1 MNHLLLAALLWPW
14 LRLLRWLRPVR
25 PGRRLVIQTAK
36 IGDWI
41 NTTPLLRGLAPLDVV
56 CAPATV
62 PLARHDDHIGTCFVL
77 PAKAGGAARLALAWR
92 LFRGGYE
99 HIFVPMPNLPNLF
112 VARLACA
119 GSTHALDTYKT
130 GWKQRLLAVGFRSV
144 RHSKSD
150 LTIDSY
156 LRLGELALT
165 TANRHTYATYPLHVP
180 EAPAVAFVP
189 AFRVGISLAAG
200 NRMKTLPQAIWDR
213 LLARLTPL
221 DAHLYVFG
229 LDEERPLLDALRSG
243 LGERAGSQLTD
254 CLGRVPLEAL
264 PWHLGRLH
272 LYISSDTG
280 NSYIAASQGV
290 PTINFMGPCCA
301 AEQRPLGSRAV
312 AVETPGLAPFSFV
325 FDTVY
330 RPALAAEALYTLDA
344 AMEARIAAF
353 MQDCRTAAQARH
365 WS

>member
-56 CAPATV
+56 CAPATL
-62 PLARHDDHIGTCFVL
+62 PLARHDDHVGACFVL
-77 PAKAGGAARLALAWR
+77 PAKAGAAARLALAWR
-92 LFRGGYE
+92 LFRTGYE
-99 HIFVPMPNLPNLF
+99 RIFVPMPNLPNLF

-119 GSTHALDTYKT
+119 GSTHVLDTYKT
-130 GWKQRLLAVGFRSV
+130 GWKQRLLAAGFRRVCHGRRDLSV
-144 RHSKSD
+144 
-150 LTIDSY
+150 DSY
-156 LRLGELALT
+156 LKLGELPLT
-165 TANRHTYATYPLHVP
+165 ADARRSHATHPLHVP
-180 EAPAVAFVP
+180 AAPAVDFAP
-189 AFRVGISLAAG
+189 GFRVGISLAAG
-200 NRMKTLPQAIWDR
+200 NRMKTLPPAVWDR
-213 LLARLTPL
+213 LFGLLAPL
-221 DAHLYVFG
+221 DARVYVFG
-229 LDEERPLLDALRSG
+229 LAEERPLLDALRAR
-243 LGERAGSQLTD
+243 LGARAACLED
-254 CLGRVPLEAL
+254 CLGRVPLVDL

-272 LYISSDTG
+272 LYISTDTG
-280 NSYIAASQGV
+280 NSYIADSQGV

-301 AEQRPLGSRAV
+301 AEQRPLGPRAL

-330 RPALAAEALYTLDA
+330 RPALPAESLYALDA
-344 AMEARIAAF
+344 ATEERIAAF